1 MLDILLNVYETKYL
15 SIATYGVALAFTLL
29 AAFAPTR
36 GALLRQRESASPL
49 WLLVPLLVSAGFLSF
64 GRGDL
69 LVVTAGANTLP
80 SMFLVQVMVSLWVL
94 WRNRGFP
101 WLVVLAALASGWIQ
115 WSFYMAAQRAGAG

>member
-36 GALLRQRESASPL
+36 GALLRPQESASPL
-49 WLLVPLLVSAGFLSF
+49 WLLVPVLVVAGLLSV

-69 LVVTAGANTLP
+69 LVVTVGANTLP
-80 SMFLVQVMVSLWVL
+80 TMFLIQVVVSLWVL

-115 WSFYMAAQRAGAG
+115 WSFFLAAQRAGTG